1 MIMSVNLCL
10 NLSETEGGES
20 CSLALNAC
28 QEIFDDI
35 LQIVGDINVSN
46 LYVYDRT

>member
-1 MIMSVNLCL
+1 MFD
-10 NLSETEGGES
+10 LSETEGGES

-46 LYVYDRT
+46 YMTEQNLFKEK